1 MVGSLIPRAQRV
13 WQSSQHVRF
22 NDSNWLPLIISNFQL
37 LELVFNDPVFILVV
51 HNERRLRWQCSALS
65 EWCSCWS
72 APDTLTCMNLQKKNC
87 VSSWQ
92 IWFHCVTY
100 TKMRK
105 QRRQSLRA
113 NKLNMAKKYRKL
125 RWFVNPGNSLLSV
138 QIFYCCANPPRPL
151 CVWWK
156 HFTTISS
163 MRNEI
168 YFLCWVFD
176 TTRMLR
182 FSHEG
187 EINAII

>member
-51 HNERRLRWQCSALS
+51 HNKRRLRWQRSALS

-72 APDTLTCMNLQKKNC
+72 APDTLTCMNLQKNC

-105 QRRQSLRA
+105 HRRQSLRA
-113 NKLNMAKKYRKL
+113 NKLNMAKKKSEVTMICKSWKFSALCTNFLLYECATTPL
-125 RWFVNPGNSLLSV
+125 RVMKTFYHYLLDAEWNLFSLLS
-138 QIFYCCANPPRPL
+138 FR
-151 CVWWK
+151 
-156 HFTTISS
+156 H
-163 MRNEI
+163 NEDASL
-168 YFLCWVFD
+168 FAWGWD
-176 TTRMLR
+176 
-182 FSHEG
+182 
-187 EINAII
+187 